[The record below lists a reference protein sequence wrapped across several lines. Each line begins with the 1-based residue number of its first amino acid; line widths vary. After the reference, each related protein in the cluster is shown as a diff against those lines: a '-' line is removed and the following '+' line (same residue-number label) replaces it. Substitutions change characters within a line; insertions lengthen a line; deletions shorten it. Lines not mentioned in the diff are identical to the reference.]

1 MDFIKSVMNHM
12 EKLEVI
18 FQLSTNVQEMENSK
32 VTFQINIYKCS
43 KSLKKKVFKLVYHS
57 WNFQLD
63 NIYTCMYVPENK
75 GNLIYDFCGQRL
87 HS

>member
-32 VTFQINIYKCS
+32 VTFQINIYINVQ
-43 KSLKKKVFKLVYHS
+43 SL
-57 WNFQLD
+57 
-63 NIYTCMYVPENK
+63 
-75 GNLIYDFCGQRL
+75 
-87 HS
+87 